1 MTLTAMTTIFEVCSI
16 SNTDRFDTFMAAS
29 QAKAEK
35 HLFHLGF
42 KDVTASGAEE
52 YTPARVWAKRYEGNA
67 FVQGE
72 LVIVVV
78 KPFDR
83 YID

>member
-1 MTLTAMTTIFEVCSI
+1 MTTIFEVCAI
-16 SNTDRFDTFMAAS
+16 SDTNRFDTFFAATME
-29 QAKAEK
+29 KATDI
-35 HLFHLGF
+35 LVDLGF